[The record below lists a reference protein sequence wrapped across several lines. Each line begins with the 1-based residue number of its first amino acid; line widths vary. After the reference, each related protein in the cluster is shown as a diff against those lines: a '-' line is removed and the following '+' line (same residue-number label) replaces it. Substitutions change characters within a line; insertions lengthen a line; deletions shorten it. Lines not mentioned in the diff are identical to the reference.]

1 MVKFTTFCFCLFGRS
16 LGLEPFSKQFDEVL
30 QAGLATARLCW
41 RLVAC
46 FMWKLAADC
55 VANLCWKCF
64 FVAVSNDRWLCFQ
77 FQVLPGICP
86 VLPTNPTLSVSRPA
100 SPVDPRALLMLSYNL
115 ARLCPVG
122 FLFKGSSRVVSC
134 ICSNSAEALQCIWKD
149 KCLTTLL
156 SGRCLCC
163 LSSHLAE
170 VKITSQLNPVT

>member
-16 LGLEPFSKQFDEVL
+16 LELEPFSKQFDEVL

-77 FQVLPGICP
+77 FQVLPGICQ
-86 VLPTNPTLSVSRPA
+86 VLPTNPILSVSRPA
-100 SPVDPRALLMLSYNL
+100 SLVDPRALLMLSYNL

-134 ICSNSAEALQCIWKD
+134 NCSNSAEALQ
-149 KCLTTLL
+149 
-156 SGRCLCC
+156 SVPER
-163 LSSHLAE
+163 
-170 VKITSQLNPVT
+170 TSV